1 MTNAMQIGML
11 DLLCILP
18 HGQVKEYG
26 ILYLRSILEK
36 DATKRDLEKW
46 QTLWTYFLRLWMPI
60 LWRWNILEN
69 EGPDGSTF
77 DAVNR
82 TNNGLERYN
91 RHFNGLFN
99 KNPSLLEFVQIV
111 EEESRF
117 QDQKNTDIRCG
128 RRKEVEREERT
139 IPVGHKPT

>member
-1 MTNAMQIGML
+1 MDDSSFGGIRTLLTALNGRWRRGLPAPGVAVAASATQSFQSIIGC
-11 DLLCILP
+11 DLTRI
-18 HGQVKEYG
+18 
-26 ILYLRSILEK
+26 
-36 DATKRDLEKW
+36 
-46 QTLWTYFLRLWMPI
+46 FM
-60 LWRWNILEN
+60 
-69 EGPDGSTF
+69 
-77 DAVNR
+77 NR

-99 KNPSLLEFVQIV
+99 KKPSLLEFVQIV

-139 IPVGHKPT
+139 IPVVPVAYSDFLSLIN